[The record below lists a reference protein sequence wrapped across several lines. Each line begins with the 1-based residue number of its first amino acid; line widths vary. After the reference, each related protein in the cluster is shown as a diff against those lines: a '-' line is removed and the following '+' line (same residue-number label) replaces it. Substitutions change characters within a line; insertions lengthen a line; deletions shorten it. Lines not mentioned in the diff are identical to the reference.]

1 MLKVLKWIGI
11 ALASLI
17 GLVLVVVVVLNVI
30 GRRRANRAPDVA
42 SSPVTIPA
50 NDSAQLARGR
60 HLVDFMGCE
69 TCHGPG
75 LSGKPF
81 PTPSFLVGMAA
92 TNLTR
97 GEGGV
102 GAAYTTEDWERAIR
116 HGVAKDGRRLIIMP
130 SEAYTHLDDADAAAL
145 IAYLQTLP
153 AVNQSFPSRKIGILG
168 GTLLGAGA
176 FPTTADMIAH
186 DSVGKRAVVAPAVNA
201 EYGRYLGSV
210 TGCNICHGPDLR
222 GGKANGGGPPPGPSL
237 VAFVANNSAEAFR
250 NTMRTG
256 KTPSGRALNPEQMP
270 WPAYAKMTDD
280 ELEAIRLY
288 IQSTYTTQ
296 P

>member
-17 GLVLVVVVVLNVI
+17 GLVVILVVVLNII
-30 GRRRANRAPDVA
+30 GRSKANRAPDVA
-42 SSPVTIPA
+42 NTPVAIPA
-50 NDSAQLARGR
+50 NDSSPLARGR
-60 HLVDFMGCE
+60 HLADFMGCGD
-69 TCHGPG
+69 CHGPG
-75 LSGKPF
+75 LSGKAF

-92 TNLTR
+92 PNLTR

-102 GAAYTTEDWERAIR
+102 GSAYTAADWERAIR

-153 AVNQSFPSRKIGILG
+153 PVNQPFPPRKIGILG
-168 GTLLGAGA
+168 GTLLGAGV
-176 FPTTADMIAH
+176 FQTTADMIAH
-186 DSVGKRAVVAPAVNA
+186 DSVGKRGTVAPAVSA
-201 EYGRYLGSV
+201 DYGRYLGSV
-210 TGCNICHGPDLR
+210 TGCNVCHGADLR
-222 GGKANGGGPPPGPSL
+222 GRKAGGGGPPPGPSL

-250 NTMRTG
+250 NTIRTG

-270 WPAYAKMTDD
+270 WQSYAKMTDD

-288 IQSTYTTQ
+288 IQSTYTR
-296 P
+296 